1 MTFYDDKIAQIS
13 QFVTQE
19 LASQAHDFE
28 LNEAFPQQAWQ
39 RLTEE
44 FRIFDLLIQ
53 EDNQRGLTT
62 FLEIVR
68 LLSTESPSLSA
79 IVSVQGIYG
88 ILPLNQFGTP
98 SQKASYLSD
107 LVSGTKMASFAFS
120 EEGRDLSQE
129 LPQTLAQ
136 ETETGWELSGRKYMV
151 SNAQIA
157 DLVFV
162 LARTKSLDG
171 QEGTGVF
178 ILSPEQAGVTI
189 EASLEKTGMK
199 AMPLAP
205 IVFDRVSL
213 EKTSLLGGELLGQE
227 QCQAVLLKKRL
238 AISSQS
244 IGIAQGVF
252 QKGLADSK
260 IKRGFGKRPIDVTVN
275 QFKFADMEVQLAACE
290 AYYYDYLRSDLL
302 DERRVFVLKLMSAQL
317 AKEVADEVIRIT
329 GAYSFVAGDDIERY
343 VRDAQLVSLYG
354 GSSDNLRRRISK
366 DWL

>member
-1 MTFYDDKIAQIS
+1 MDFYDDKIAQIN
-13 QFVTQE
+13 QFVKQE

-28 LNEAFPQQAWQ
+28 LNESFPQQAWK
-39 RLTEE
+39 RLTED
-44 FRIFDLLIQ
+44 FNIFDLLVQ
-53 EDNQRGLTT
+53 EDNQRGLKT

-88 ILPLNQFGTP
+88 ILPLKNFGSP
-98 SQKASYLSD
+98 EQKETYLSD
-107 LVSGTKMASFAFS
+107 LVSGKKMASFAFS
-120 EEGRDLSQE
+120 EEGRDVKEQ

-136 ETETGWELSGRKYMV
+136 ETPTGWVLSGRKYMV

-157 DLVFV
+157 DLIFV
-162 LARTKSLDG
+162 LARTRSLDG
-171 QEGTGVF
+171 HEGTGVF
-178 ILSPEQAGVTI
+178 LLSPEMPGVTV

-205 IVFDRVSL
+205 LVFERVEL
-213 EKTSLLGGELLGQE
+213 ELSSLLGGQLSGQE
-227 QCQAVLLKKRL
+227 QCDAVLLKKRL

-260 IKRGFGKRPIDVTVN
+260 IKRGFGKRPIDVMVN

-290 AYYYDYLRSDLL
+290 AYYYDYLRSDLQ

-343 VRDAQLVSLYG
+343 VRDAQLVALYG
-354 GSSDNLRRRISK
+354 GSSDNLRRRISR